1 MKAQLSWLKRLLLD
15 QVFLLI
21 VICIIGLFTPWNQLL
36 KSAEEILLAI
46 REQAQVAPIP
56 TAIGYVLS
64 FIGMTA
70 ISFPGPMALLMAVF
84 GGWLFGWYA
93 IPLSS
98 FSSSTGAC
106 LAFLS
111 SRYFLSDSTLFRYFP
126 ALQRFNQDRSHATWI
141 VLLSCRLEPLDSLCP
156 REPLLRQ
163 NPDSPLAILDRHCRR
178 DAARHHSL
186 RDDRSPTGQG

>member
-70 ISFPGPMALLMAVF
+70 ISFPRPDGSPHGGLRRLAVR
-84 GGWLFGWYA
+84 LVCH
-93 IPLSS
+93 P
-98 FSSSTGAC
+98 
-106 LAFLS
+106 
-111 SRYFLSDSTLFRYFP
+111 TLQ
-126 ALQRFNQDRSHATWI
+126 LQFEHRGMPGLPEQP
-141 VLLSCRLEPLDSLCP
+141 VLPV
-156 REPLLRQ
+156 
-163 NPDSPLAILDRHCRR
+163 
-178 DAARHHSL
+178 
-186 RDDRSPTGQG
+186 